1 MFPRERKKEERGSV
15 AAEVCFSTALNGSF
29 YKRGRGCELG
39 FPEVAGAG
47 KFSGRG
53 SSVDDVRS
61 RGWVVGDAAPPRAC
75 WRRSLTSATVSS
87 RALWSGDRE
96 AERGSFSTVHGRGPA
111 RSSERSTV
119 GRAGRSSGTPTHDRA
134 YGGGVIYSGFHFS
147 KNWITGVRRNA

>member
-1 MFPRERKKEERGSV
+1 VRGSV
-15 AAEVCFSTALNGSF
+15 AVVVCCSLAWKGGF
-29 YKRGRGCELG
+29 YRLGRGRELG

-53 SSVDDVRS
+53 GSIDDARS

-75 WRRSLTSATVSS
+75 WRRSLTSAMVSS
-87 RALWSGDRE
+87 RAYWSGDRE

-111 RSSERSTV
+111 HSSERSTA
-119 GRAGRSSGTPTHDRA
+119 GRAGRSSGTPTRARA

-147 KNWITGVRRNA
+147 ENWITGVRRNA